1 MLYEND
7 RTGDSLPENVANV
20 GFVVRAYQAQIGG
33 ETTTTP
39 HINMVRTYNG
49 GWSQMAFELGIPY
62 DSSSPVV
69 PAGSVVTATVEY
81 LVPPALK
88 SAYYGE
94 SDYLTDMPS
103 EDYQS
108 TEMMIELADG
118 NQLDVT
124 PTVGTVVRT
133 HPVELNASAGTTA
146 VQFTLVGGLGYT
158 PITVHGLARPDGWRL
173 ERQVDG
179 TWERVDQ
186 SVEGNDYWQAYDDPA
201 SSSFDLVFNV
211 HNRGT
216 NEYRLVR

>member
-1 MLYEND
+1 
-7 RTGDSLPENVANV
+7 
-20 GFVVRAYQAQIGG
+20 
-33 ETTTTP
+33 
-39 HINMVRTYNG
+39 
-49 GWSQMAFELGIPY
+49 
-62 DSSSPVV
+62 
-69 PAGSVVTATVEY
+69 
-81 LVPPALK
+81 
-88 SAYYGE
+88 
-94 SDYLTDMPS
+94 MPS

-133 HPVELNASAGTTA
+133 HPVELNASMGTTA

-173 ERQVDG
+173 EQEIDG

-186 SVEGNDYWQAYDDPA
+186 SVEGNDYWQTYDDPV